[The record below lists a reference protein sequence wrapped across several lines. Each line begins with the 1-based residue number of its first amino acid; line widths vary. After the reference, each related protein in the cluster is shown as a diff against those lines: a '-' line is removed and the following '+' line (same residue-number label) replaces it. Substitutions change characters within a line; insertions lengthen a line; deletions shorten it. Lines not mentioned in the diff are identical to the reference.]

1 LSVWVRGGFAAIDNG
16 RLATDNPQMKDAV
29 RQTRT
34 HLLELFEQHGFHP
47 RTDLGQNFLIDLN
60 LVEYIARQ
68 AELKRRDVVLEI
80 GCGTGGLTTF
90 LARKAGHVISVDVD
104 DKMIALARSVTAD
117 YDNVTLLHSDALKN
131 KNRFSKELVSVLE
144 GKLNGHPDSGSQLSA
159 LNVQPSLKLVSNLP
173 YSIATPVVSNLVAS
187 ELPWERMVVTIQ
199 WELAL
204 RMAAEPQTSQ
214 FGALSVWLQSQCFV
228 KILKKI
234 PPNVFWP
241 RPQVDSAIVLIRP
254 NPAGKAQIADRPFF
268 QDFVRRLFHQRR
280 KLARSVL
287 CGMYRK
293 QLPKTEIDAIL
304 TELGYD
310 AGLRAEQMPVPD
322 LVRLANRVREAVP
335 AEADRRMKAEKSRT
349 EADR

>member
-1 LSVWVRGGFAAIDNG
+1 
-16 RLATDNPQMKDAV
+16 MKDAA

-68 AELKRRDVVLEI
+68 AELRRRDVVLEI

-90 LARKAGHVISVDVD
+90 LAQRAGHVVSVDVD
-104 DKMIALARSVTAD
+104 DKMIAFARSETRGFH
-117 YDNVTLLHSDALKN
+117 NVTLLHIDALRN
-131 KNRFSKELVSVLE
+131 KNHFSKELLAVLE
-144 GKLNGHPDSGSQLSA
+144 EKLGGQRSEVGGRRSENSDQRSTIRGQDDSGPPPSA
-159 LNVQPSLKLVSNLP
+159 LRPPPLPGPPPSALRPPPSLKLVSNLP
-173 YSIATPVVSNLVAS
+173 YNIATPVVSNLVATD
-187 ELPWERMVVTIQ
+187 LPWERMVVTIQ

-204 RMAAEPQTSQ
+204 RMVAEPSTSEY
-214 FGALSVWLQSQCFV
+214 GALSVWLQSQCFV
-228 KILKKI
+228 KILKKL

-241 RPQVDSAIVLIRP
+241 RPKVESAIVQIRP
-254 NPAGKAQIADRPFF
+254 NPAGKEQIADRPFF

-304 TELGYD
+304 EELGYEPD
-310 AGLRAEQMPVPD
+310 LRAERMPVSE
-322 LVRLANRVREAVP
+322 LVRLANRIREAMP
-335 AEADRRMKAEKSRT
+335 ESC
-349 EADR
+349 